1 MNAPLETMTPD
12 VEPKPGLGTGLG
24 IVGLIWGF
32 VAAVF
37 LFIGLGYLLVQCDQ
51 WYGQSLTAGPSFSWY
66 AWPWGWP
73 GPNVVEG
80 VFSLMGMDPW
90 DHQTDHTM
98 RMLGAM
104 PRFTLAVVV
113 NTGIAMMPLVAIAAV
128 GRAARNA
135 RARAATDP
143 K

>member
-12 VEPKPGLGTGLG
+12 GEPKSGARTGPG

-37 LFIGLGYLLVQCDQ
+37 LFIGLGYLMVQGEQ
-51 WYGQSLTAGPSFSWY
+51 WYGQSLTATPSLSWY

-80 VFSLMGMDPW
+80 VYSWMGMEPW
-90 DHQTDHTM
+90 DHQIDHTM
-98 RMLGAM
+98 RMFGAL
-104 PRFTLAVVV
+104 PRFALAVVV
-113 NTGIAMMPLVAIAAV
+113 NTFIEMMPLVAFAAV
-128 GRAARNA
+128 VGAARNA